1 MTREEAAE
9 LRVGDLIYV
18 PKQLNSDWPESYNC
32 LFGNTYKITS
42 IGRDSV
48 EIKSDAC
55 GHYDLYFSEIERTA
69 PEDLGDDFD
78 GYDIKL
84 LFGGDD

>member
-18 PKQLNSDWPESYNC
+18 PKQLNSDWPESYNY

-48 EIKSDAC
+48 EIKTNVHGNC
-55 GHYDLYFSEIERTA
+55 DLYFGEIERAA

-84 LFGGDD
+84 LFGGED